1 MKLVALLIFWG
12 MWYVSF
18 SCRTIIAP
26 IMPVIEDELTISH
39 TLAGNVF
46 LFLSLGYT
54 VSLLLSG
61 ILSPRIGYKR
71 SILSGFF
78 VLMIAMFSLKF
89 THSYFYLIFIVIFMG
104 LGAGVYLPSAI
115 PLLTS
120 IFRHD
125 QWGRAIAFH
134 ETAASFSIFSIP
146 IITGLMLHFFYWR
159 NLFFLLALA
168 IFVMGIAFWKFSP
181 DIRPKR
187 ESTTGFLLVLRRK
200 DFWNIAILWV
210 FAASNGL
217 GLYNMIPLFLVKEGG
232 MALETANTI
241 FGVSRIGGFLM
252 AILSGFLVDLY
263 GVKKILFFILV
274 VTGIS
279 TVSLSIAPPGSILI
293 VTLIIQATFST
304 GFFPVTL
311 VAISKITEINER
323 SSFTGAT
330 IAIGVIFGLGL
341 TPFLLGV
348 AADKW
353 SFHAGIFILG
363 LLTVISCF
371 LIGKIK
377 NI

>member
-363 LLTVISCF
+363 LLTVLSCF

>member
-1 MKLVALLIFWG
+1 MKVFTLLIFWG

-26 IMPVIEDELTISH
+26 IMPVIEDELAISH

-54 VSLLLSG
+54 VSLLVSG

-78 VLMIAMFSLKF
+78 VLMIAIFSLKF
-89 THSYFYLIFIVIFMG
+89 THSYFYLIFIAIFIG

-120 IFRHD
+120 IFRYD

-159 NLFFLLALA
+159 NLFFLLAFA
-168 IFVMGIAFWKFSP
+168 IFVMGIAFWTFSP

-232 MALETANTI
+232 MVLETANTI

-263 GVKKILFFILV
+263 GVKKILFLILV
-274 VTGIS
+274 VTGVS

-293 VTLIIQATFST
+293 VTLIVQATFST

-311 VAISKITEINER
+311 VAISKITEIDER

-341 TPFLLGV
+341 TPFLLGA

>member
-1 MKLVALLIFWG
+1 
-12 MWYVSF
+12 
-18 SCRTIIAP
+18 
-26 IMPVIEDELTISH
+26 
-39 TLAGNVF
+39 
-46 LFLSLGYT
+46 
-54 VSLLLSG
+54 
-61 ILSPRIGYKR
+61 
-71 SILSGFF
+71 
-78 VLMIAMFSLKF
+78 MIAMFSLKF

-363 LLTVISCF
+363 LLTVLSCF

>member
-89 THSYFYLIFIVIFMG
+89 THSYFYLIFIAIFIG

-363 LLTVISCF
+363 LLTVLSCF

>member
-1 MKLVALLIFWG
+1 
-12 MWYVSF
+12 
-18 SCRTIIAP
+18 
-26 IMPVIEDELTISH
+26 MPVIEDELAISH

-61 ILSPRIGYKR
+61 VLSPRIGYKK
-71 SILSGFF
+71 SILIGFF
-78 VLMIAMFSLKF
+78 VLMSALISLRFTNSYLYLVFIAV
-89 THSYFYLIFIVIFMG
+89 FIG

-134 ETAASFSIFSIP
+134 ETASSFSIFSIP
-146 IITGLMLHFFYWR
+146 IITGIILHAFYWR

-168 IFVMGIAFWKFSP
+168 IFFMGIAFWRLSP
-181 DIRPKR
+181 DIRPER
-187 ESTTGFLLVLRRK
+187 ESTKGFSRVLRRK
-200 DFWNIAILWV
+200 DFWYMAILWV

-217 GLYNMIPLFLVKEGG
+217 GLYNMIPLFLVKECG
-232 MALETANTI
+232 MALETANSI

-263 GVKKILFFILV
+263 GVKKILFFILA

-279 TVSLSIAPPGSILI
+279 TVCLSIAPRGAILI
-293 VTLIIQATFST
+293 ITLIIQATFST

-330 IAIGVIFGLGL
+330 IAIGVTFGLGL

-353 SFHAGIFILG
+353 SFHAGIFTLG
-363 LLTVISCF
+363 LLTVISCV
-371 LIGKIK
+371 LIRKIR

>member
-78 VLMIAMFSLKF
+78 VLMIAIFSLKF
-89 THSYFYLIFIVIFMG
+89 THSYFYLIFIAIFIG

-363 LLTVISCF
+363 LLTVLSCF

>member
-1 MKLVALLIFWG
+1 MKFFILLVFWG

-26 IMPVIEDELTISH
+26 IMPVIEDELAISH

-61 ILSPRIGYKR
+61 VLSPRIGYKK
-71 SILSGFF
+71 SILIGFF
-78 VLMIAMFSLKF
+78 VLMSALISLRFTNSYLYLVFIAV
-89 THSYFYLIFIVIFMG
+89 FIG

-134 ETAASFSIFSIP
+134 ETASSFSIFSIP
-146 IITGLMLHFFYWR
+146 IITGIILHAFYWR

-168 IFVMGIAFWKFSP
+168 IFFMGIAFWRLSP
-181 DIRPKR
+181 DIRPER
-187 ESTTGFLLVLRRK
+187 ESTKGFSRVLRRK
-200 DFWNIAILWV
+200 DFWYMAILWV

-217 GLYNMIPLFLVKEGG
+217 GLYNMIPLFLVKECG
-232 MALETANTI
+232 MALETANSI

-263 GVKKILFFILV
+263 GVKKILFFILA

-279 TVSLSIAPPGSILI
+279 TVCLSIAPRGAILI
-293 VTLIIQATFST
+293 ITLIIQATFST

-330 IAIGVIFGLGL
+330 IAIGVTFGLGL

-353 SFHAGIFILG
+353 SFHAGIFTLG
-363 LLTVISCF
+363 LLTVISCV
-371 LIGKIK
+371 LIRKIR

>member
-1 MKLVALLIFWG
+1 MKFFILLVFWG

-26 IMPVIEDELTISH
+26 IMPVIEDELAISH

-61 ILSPRIGYKR
+61 VLSPRIGYKK
-71 SILSGFF
+71 SILIGFF
-78 VLMIAMFSLKF
+78 VLMSALISLRFTNSYLYLVFIAV
-89 THSYFYLIFIVIFMG
+89 FIG

-134 ETAASFSIFSIP
+134 ETASSFSIFSIP
-146 IITGLMLHFFYWR
+146 IITGIILHAFYWR

-168 IFVMGIAFWKFSP
+168 IFFMGIAFWRLSP
-181 DIRPKR
+181 DIRPER
-187 ESTTGFLLVLRRK
+187 ESTKGFSRVLRRK
-200 DFWNIAILWV
+200 DFWYMAILWV

-217 GLYNMIPLFLVKEGG
+217 GLYNMIPLFLVKECG
-232 MALETANTI
+232 MALETANSI

-263 GVKKILFFILV
+263 GVKKILFFILA

-279 TVSLSIAPPGSILI
+279 TVCLSIAPRGAILI
-293 VTLIIQATFST
+293 ITLIIQATFST

-311 VAISKITEINER
+311 VTISKITEINER

-330 IAIGVIFGLGL
+330 IAIGVTFGLGL

-353 SFHAGIFILG
+353 SFHAGIFTLG
-363 LLTVISCF
+363 LLTVISCV
-371 LIGKIK
+371 LIRKIR

>member
-1 MKLVALLIFWG
+1 

-26 IMPVIEDELTISH
+26 IMPVIEDELAISH

-54 VSLLLSG
+54 VSLLVSG

-78 VLMIAMFSLKF
+78 VLMIAIFSLKF
-89 THSYFYLIFIVIFMG
+89 THSYFYLIFIAIFIG

-120 IFRHD
+120 IFRYD

-159 NLFFLLALA
+159 NLFFLLAFA
-168 IFVMGIAFWKFSP
+168 IFVMGIAFWTFSP

-232 MALETANTI
+232 MVLETANTI

-263 GVKKILFFILV
+263 GVKKILFLILV
-274 VTGIS
+274 VTGVS

-293 VTLIIQATFST
+293 VTLIVQATFST

-311 VAISKITEINER
+311 VAISKITEIDER

-341 TPFLLGV
+341 TPFLLGA